1 MCVFCY
7 CRLFFPFTCRPDF
20 YGAASSLS
28 QGHAAYHFVGGQ
40 FLRHSGLE
48 YGALIHKVMCGRYG
62 ERFLYVV
69 VGYKDTYVAVL
80 KMRHNSLYVL
90 HRYWIHTGER
100 LVQKYELGIC
110 SYAAGYLSTSAFA
123 AGE

>member
-1 MCVFCY
+1 MYFVIVDCFF
-7 CRLFFPFTCRPDF
+7 RLHAARIFTAQF
-20 YGAASSLS
+20 EILS
-28 QGHAAYHFVGGQ
+28 QVHAAYHFVGGQ

-48 YGALIHKVMCGRYG
+48 YGALIHKVRAVGYG
-62 ERFLYVV
+62 QRFLYVV
-69 VGYKDTYVAVL
+69 VGYKDAYVAVL